1 MNSAVA
7 NNTFRRNRVHPQKF
21 AMWVACASLLM
32 LFSGLTSAYIVRRAA
47 GNWYEFP
54 IPNAF
59 FTSTIVILL
68 SSMVL
73 HASYLQFKKGNER
86 NYKLFML
93 GGFILGIAF
102 LLLQYKGWIDLK
114 EMGVPLRTNP
124 SGDFVYVISW
134 IHAAHVL
141 GGIAALIVAMI
152 HAFSLKFKVTEVRK
166 HRFELTL
173 TYWHFV
179 DFLWIYLI
187 VFFVIQS

>member
-1 MNSAVA
+1 MDTVVA
-7 NNTFRRNRVHPQKF
+7 KTFSRNRLHPQKF

-32 LFSGLTSAYIVRRAA
+32 MFTGLTSAYIVRRAA

-54 IPNAF
+54 IPNVF
-59 FTSTIVILL
+59 FVSTIAILL
-68 SSMVL
+68 SSMLL
-73 HASYLQFKKGNER
+73 HTSYLQFKKGNEIA
-86 NYKLFML
+86 YKIYLL
-93 GGFILGIAF
+93 GGFALGIVF
-102 LLLQYKGWIDLK
+102 LILQYQGWISLK
-114 EMGVPLRTNP
+114 DMGVPLRTNP

-134 IHAAHVL
+134 IHAAHVV
-141 GGIAALIVAMI
+141 GGIAALIVALI
-152 HAFSLKFKVTEVRK
+152 HAFSLKFKVTETRK